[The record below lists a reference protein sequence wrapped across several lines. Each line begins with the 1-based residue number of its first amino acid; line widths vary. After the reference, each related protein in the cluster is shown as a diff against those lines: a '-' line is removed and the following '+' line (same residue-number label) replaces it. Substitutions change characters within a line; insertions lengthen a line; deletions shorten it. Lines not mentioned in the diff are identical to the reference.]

1 MEVDRLVDDCVFCKI
16 AAGEI
21 PAKLVYSDSEFVAF
35 SDINPQA
42 PVHLLVI
49 PKKHYADV
57 VEAERKDP
65 AMLSRLFSVITRLA
79 AEQDLLPE
87 GFRVVANTGPNGG
100 QTVKHLHFHVLG
112 GRFMGWPPG

>member
-1 MEVDRLVDDCVFCKI
+1 VNQVVEDCIFCKI
-16 AAGEI
+16 AQGALPTKI
-21 PAKLVYSDSEFVAF
+21 VYQDDEFVAF

-49 PKKHYADV
+49 PKAHYADV
-57 VEAERKDP
+57 TEAAKVEP
-65 AMLSRLFSVITRLA
+65 GLISRLFSVIVRLA
-79 AEQDLLPE
+79 ADVDLVPE
-87 GFRVVANTGPNGG
+87 GFRIVCNTGSNGG